1 MTMATKKELL
11 HKINLL
17 ETEIMNYKKIL
28 EISDKAI
35 ACLMED
41 RNNLEDLYYAEKK
54 KTKPL

>member
-1 MTMATKKELL
+1 MATKKELL